1 VWLGYFRDTFFTLL
15 RVTAAVLL
23 GSLWTIPLGVVI
35 GTSPVWTRRMQ
46 PVVQVVASFP
56 APMLFPVLTGILL
69 SSGLTMEVG
78 AVVLMVFASQ
88 WYILFNVIAGA
99 TQIPHQVLDLAAVFR
114 LRGVHYWRSIIFPAI
129 FPSLLNGWI
138 TAAGGA
144 WNACIVSEVVHYQNA
159 DVAAS
164 GIGASITQAA
174 QAGNF
179 PVLAGAILV
188 MVTTVVLINRFFWG
202 SLYRLA
208 ETKYRFES

>member
-1 VWLGYFRDTFFTLL
+1 
-15 RVTAAVLL
+15 
-23 GSLWTIPLGVVI
+23 
-35 GTSPVWTRRMQ
+35 
-46 PVVQVVASFP
+46 
-56 APMLFPVLTGILL
+56 
-69 SSGLTMEVG
+69 
-78 AVVLMVFASQ
+78 
-88 WYILFNVIAGA
+88 
-99 TQIPHQVLDLAAVFR
+99 
-114 LRGVHYWRSIIFPAI
+114 
-129 FPSLLNGWI
+129 
-138 TAAGGA
+138 
-144 WNACIVSEVVHYQNA
+144 VVHYQNA